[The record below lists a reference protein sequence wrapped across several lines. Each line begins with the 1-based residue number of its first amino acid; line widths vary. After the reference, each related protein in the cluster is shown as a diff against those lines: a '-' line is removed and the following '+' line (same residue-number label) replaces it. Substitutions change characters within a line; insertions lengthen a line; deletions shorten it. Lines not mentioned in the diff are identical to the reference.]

1 MIKEDKAGTGWVNG
15 SSVMEAQDNAD
26 HLQSD
31 TDVEKEREACH

>member
-15 SSVMEAQDNAD
+15 GSVMEALDNAD

-31 TDVEKEREACH
+31 TDVEKRKACH